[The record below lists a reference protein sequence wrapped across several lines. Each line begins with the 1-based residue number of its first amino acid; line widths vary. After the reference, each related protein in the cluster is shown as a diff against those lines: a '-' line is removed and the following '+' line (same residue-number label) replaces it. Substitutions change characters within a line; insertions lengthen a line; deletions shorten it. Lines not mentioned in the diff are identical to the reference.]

1 MTTAM
6 IELRDGRQLA
16 YDQVGDP
23 NGPPVVH
30 CHGTPSSRLELNF
43 FDAMFGHAGLRV
55 LVPDRPGIG
64 QSSPSPAP
72 SLEGWAADVS
82 EFAEALGL
90 DRFVVTGLSGGGPY
104 AATCCAL
111 LRDRVG
117 GGMISGGDPDL
128 SWPGAR
134 DGYVSLELELVD
146 APTEQAALERCA
158 DVIGSDGSGYLES
171 DTLEWP
177 APDLAMF
184 DDEAFAAHLAAVVTE
199 GFRQGIA
206 GFVNDVRTKGRPW
219 PFDPAAMPVPVMV
232 VHGADDIIVP
242 LEHGR
247 LAAER
252 LRGAELRVLAGCGHV
267 STIPEWPPIL
277 AELVSGRR

>member
-104 AATCCAL
+104 AATCCGL
-111 LRDRVG
+111 LGDRVLA
-117 GGMISGGDPDL
+117 GMISGGDPDL

-146 APTEQAALERCA
+146 APDEETALERCA
-158 DVIGSDGSGYLES
+158 AAIGPDGSGYLES

-177 APDLAMF
+177 DPDLAMF
-184 DDEAFAAHLAAVVTE
+184 ADDAFAAHVGTVVTE
-199 GFRQGIA
+199 GFRQGIG
-206 GFVNDVRTKGRPW
+206 GFVNDVRAKGQPW
-219 PFDPAAMPVPVMV
+219 PFDPGAVSVPVTV
-232 VHGADDIIVP
+232 VHGADDTIVP
-242 LEHGR
+242 LEHGW
-247 LAAER
+247 LVADR
-252 LRGAELRVLAGCGHV
+252 LRGAELRVLDGCGHV
-267 STIPEWPPIL
+267 STVPEWPSIL
-277 AELVSGRR
+277 TELVNRER